1 MTRHNQGMAKNKHRP
16 TDKET
21 GDLGVRVDPALAAEI
36 KRRAAQSD
44 QTVSKWLRRL
54 IERSMGGGK

>member
-1 MTRHNQGMAKNKHRP
+1 MAKTKLKA

-21 GDLGVRVDPALAAEI
+21 GDLAVRVAPATAREI
-36 KRRAAQSD
+36 KRLAKSKD

-54 IERSMGGGK
+54 IEGAMEGSK